1 MFVLKTI
8 IDKYCVAGNKKLYSC
23 FVDFRKAYDTVI
35 HTGIKLKL
43 LDIGVGS
50 LFYNIIKNMYSVS
63 KSCIKVN
70 NEISDSFLI
79 KIGVK
84 QGNNLRPNLFKNF
97 INDLPKY
104 LQSSG
109 DAVLLNNKPV
119 NCLMYADDI
128 VLLSTSPQGLQNK
141 LDILKQYCNDWCL
154 TVNTNKTK
162 VLIFNKAG
170 KHIKHTFNL
179 IDTQLECV
187 NRYKYLGIHFC
198 ASGSFYFAQEDL
210 YKKALKVYFKF
221 SKDLLLLNPTIKT
234 SMHVFDHTIKPI
246 LLYSCEV
253 WGMFNPFTSKFRN
266 TLLNFSR
273 IFDKLL
279 AEKLHQKFCK
289 YILGVHSKTS
299 NTAVLSE
306 LSRFPIYFN
315 IVKALVKYYYRLKNI
330 QSDFPVLHDAS
341 EESKILSHS
350 NKPSWYASINY
361 IFKISQGTMI
371 TCMLVVN
378 WCKII
383 IPPLPEGGGGYTV
396 LPLSVCPFFRPSK
409 IFFIAFFSV
418 TVDGRNMM
426 IFGHKRHIG
435 IPYCG

>member
-1 MFVLKTI
+1 
-8 IDKYCVAGNKKLYSC
+8 
-23 FVDFRKAYDTVI
+23 
-35 HTGIKLKL
+35 
-43 LDIGVGS
+43 
-50 LFYNIIKNMYSVS
+50 
-63 KSCIKVN
+63 
-70 NEISDSFLI
+70 
-79 KIGVK
+79 
-84 QGNNLRPNLFKNF
+84 
-97 INDLPKY
+97 
-104 LQSSG
+104 
-109 DAVLLNNKPV
+109 
-119 NCLMYADDI
+119 MYADDI

-273 IFDKLL
+273 TFDKLL

-289 YILGVHSKTS
+289 YILGVHSKKNKQYS
-299 NTAVLSE
+299 CAV
-306 LSRFPIYFN
+306 R
-315 IVKALVKYYYRLKNI
+315 
-330 QSDFPVLHDAS
+330 
-341 EESKILSHS
+341 
-350 NKPSWYASINY
+350 
-361 IFKISQGTMI
+361 
-371 TCMLVVN
+371 
-378 WCKII
+378 
-383 IPPLPEGGGGYTV
+383 
-396 LPLSVCPFFRPSK
+396 
-409 IFFIAFFSV
+409 
-418 TVDGRNMM
+418 
-426 IFGHKRHIG
+426 IG
-435 IPYCG
+435 